1 MLAAESEGGGLAT
14 LLVPRLASF
23 DSGLA
28 TRLVVRGPV
37 SDSRLG
43 LDGVSR
49 QELVRVG
56 GLAGKGG
63 RARPAVPGR
72 R

>member
-14 LLVPRLASF
+14 LLAPRLAI

-28 TRLVVRGPV
+28 TRLVVRGPA